1 MTPTNRRSG
10 AAALWALVVL
20 SLLGAV
26 SATIAWHWLAGR
38 RTLAA
43 RHHALQAVWLA
54 RSGGELAAARLMT
67 DADKY
72 TGESVALIPDSEVII
87 EVRKEPDRPGV
98 YRVRCVATVPVGDA
112 RAVSKAIAWTATRT
126 ADPPAVRLEVVPD

>member
-1 MTPTNRRSG
+1 MTATNRRTG
-10 AAALWALVVL
+10 AAAMWALVVL

-26 SATIAWHWLAGR
+26 SATIAWNWLTAR

-54 RSGGELAAARLMT
+54 RSGGELAAAGLLA

-72 TGESVALIPDSEVII
+72 TGETVAPIPESKLVI
-87 EVRKEPDRPGV
+87 EVRKEPDRPDV
-98 YRVRCVATVPVGDA
+98 YRIRCVATVPAGDA
-112 RAVSKAIAWTATRT
+112 RAVSKTIVWTATLT
-126 ADPPAVRLEVVPD
+126 ANPPAIRLEVVPD